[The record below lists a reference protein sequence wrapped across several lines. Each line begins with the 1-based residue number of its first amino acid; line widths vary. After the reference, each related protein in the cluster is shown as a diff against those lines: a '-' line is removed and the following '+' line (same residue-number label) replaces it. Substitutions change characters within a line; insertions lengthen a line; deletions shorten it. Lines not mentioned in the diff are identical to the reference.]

1 MNDSYSVGN
10 LIYDAEIYDGMN
22 SFLSDLE
29 FYQKWISE
37 HKDAKILE
45 LCCGTGRL
53 TIPLAKAGF
62 DITGVDF
69 TPTMLEH
76 AKLKAKS
83 EGIDIDFI
91 EADMRSLNLVDT
103 FDIIFI
109 PFNSIHHLYTN
120 EDISQTLQVVKKHLS
135 SDGKFILDCFNPNI
149 EFLVDGSKTEK
160 TMDQYTTKDG
170 RDVLIKENMHYES
183 DSQINRIEWH
193 YFINGQFHST
203 QNLDMRM
210 FFPKELD
217 SRLEWNGFKIIRKF
231 GSFEET
237 EFDSGSEK
245 QIFICELK

>member
-1 MNDSYSVGN
+1 MSDFYKVGN

-22 SFLSDLE
+22 GFLSDLD
-29 FYQKWISE
+29 FYQKWLSD

-53 TIPLAKAGF
+53 TIPLAKAGL
-62 DITGVDF
+62 DIIGVDF
-69 TPTMLEH
+69 TSTMLEH
-76 AKLKAKS
+76 AKSKAKS
-83 EGIDIDFI
+83 EGLAIDFI
-91 EADMRSLNLVDT
+91 EADMRSLNLPDS

-120 EDISQTLQVVKKHLS
+120 ADLSQTLAVVKKHLS
-135 SDGKFILDCFNPNI
+135 PSGTFILDCFNPNI
-149 EFLVDGSKTEK
+149 EFLVEGSKAQK
-160 TMDQYTTKDG
+160 TISEYTTKDG

-203 QNLDMRM
+203 QKLDMRM

-237 EFDSGSEK
+237 QFDSASEK
-245 QIFICELK
+245 QIFICEPK